1 MRKYLSL
8 SFLMLLF
15 LSLGIEM
22 AFSQTVELRV
32 GFPSYIDADK
42 LIIEYDN
49 GKQSKDVKP
58 EEYI

>member
-1 MRKYLSL
+1 
-8 SFLMLLF
+8 
-15 LSLGIEM
+15 M

-58 EEYI
+58 EEYL